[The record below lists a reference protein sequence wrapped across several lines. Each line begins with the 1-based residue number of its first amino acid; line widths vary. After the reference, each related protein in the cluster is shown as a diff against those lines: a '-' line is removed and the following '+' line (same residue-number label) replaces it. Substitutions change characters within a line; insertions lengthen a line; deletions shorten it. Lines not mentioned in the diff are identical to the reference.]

1 MNQTITWQF
10 PAPACK
16 WIVFFFSKQNKHKFI
31 GNQLV
36 SASVPNKLDHILF
49 GLLSSTSKV
58 QQGFTVFNQTM
69 FVIV

>member
-16 WIVFFFSKQNKHKFI
+16 WIVFFSKQNKHKFI